1 MLRKVRTA
9 WESCMWS
16 SVVSQLSGWWLVEE
30 GEESMGVLCEEFGNE
45 SVRWLVEG
53 SEESVWGLHEKFSQ
67 Q

>member
-1 MLRKVRTA
+1 
-9 WESCMWS
+9 MWS